1 MFMGEVALKYRLMP
15 ESPDS
20 DTDAIVDAIPTVI
33 PNDAS
38 FGAHEVKPFAFG
50 LKAVMIVIIGV
61 DRDGFATEVEDGL
74 NSLATVKTVILE
86 EQSLI

>member
-1 MFMGEVALKYRLMP
+1 MGEVALKYRLMP

-20 DTDAIVDAIPTVI
+20 DVETIVSKIPEVLPEDA
-33 PNDAS
+33 N

-50 LKAVMIVIIGV
+50 LNAIMIAIVGV

-74 NSLATVKTVILE
+74 NSLKDVQTVILE

>member
-1 MFMGEVALKYRLMP
+1 MGEVALKYRLMP

-20 DTDAIVDAIPTVI
+20 DVEAIVSEIPGVLPDDA
-33 PNDAS
+33 N

-50 LKAVMIVIIGV
+50 LNAIMIAIVGV
-61 DRDGFATEVEDGL
+61 DREGFATEVEDGL
-74 NSLATVKTVILE
+74 NSLKNVQTVILE

>member
-1 MFMGEVALKYRLMP
+1 MP

-20 DTDAIVDAIPTVI
+20 DTDAILAKIEEVLPEDGTL
-33 PNDAS
+33 S
-38 FGAHEVKPFAFG
+38 AHEIKPFAFG
-50 LKAVMIVIIGV
+50 LNAIMIAIIGI

-74 NSLATVKTVILE
+74 NSVPHVQTVVLE

>member
-1 MFMGEVALKYRLMP
+1 MGEVALKYRIMP

-20 DTDAIVDAIPTVI
+20 DTDAILAKIEEVLPEDGTL
-33 PNDAS
+33 S
-38 FGAHEVKPFAFG
+38 AHEIKPFAFG
-50 LKAVMIVIIGV
+50 LNAIMIAIIGI

-74 NSLATVKTVILE
+74 NSLKAVQTVILE

>member
-1 MFMGEVALKYRLMP
+1 MGEVALKYRLMP

-20 DTDAIVDAIPTVI
+20 NIEAIVSEIPGVLPDDA
-33 PNDAS
+33 N

-50 LKAVMIVIIGV
+50 LNAIMIAIIGV
-61 DRDGFATEVEDGL
+61 DREGFATEVEDGL
-74 NSLATVKTVILE
+74 NSIKDVQTVILE

>member
-1 MFMGEVALKYRLMP
+1 MGEVALKYRLMP

-20 DTDAIVDAIPTVI
+20 DVEAIVSEIPGVLPDDA
-33 PNDAS
+33 N

-50 LKAVMIVIIGV
+50 LNAIMIAIVGI
-61 DRDGFATEVEDGL
+61 DREGFATEVEDGL
-74 NSLATVKTVILE
+74 NSLKNVQTVILE

>member
-1 MFMGEVALKYRLMP
+1 MGEVALKYRIMP

-20 DTDAIVDAIPTVI
+20 DTDAILAKIAEALPEDGKLA
-33 PNDAS
+33 
-38 FGAHEVKPFAFG
+38 AHEVKPFAFG
-50 LKAVMIVIIGV
+50 LNAVMIAIIGI

-74 NSLATVKTVILE
+74 NSVPHVQTVILE